1 MAGRIQAQLWEVAL
15 DQHGFVTTA
24 DARRLGINV
33 VELGK
38 LAWRKQLGR
47 ISYGIYRFEQLPATR
62 FDPYMLATL
71 WAGGRG
77 VLSHDTALELH
88 ELSDINPAKI
98 HLTVPMGYRP
108 RRQGGDL
115 YEVHH
120 ADLDPGQIRRF
131 EGVPIVTPA
140 AAIGQT
146 IRSGIPTHLIR
157 QALGAAHRGGL
168 VTKKQHSD
176 LTRQLDDRP

>member
-1 MAGRIQAQLWEVAL
+1 MAGRIQAKLWEVAL
-15 DQHGFVTTA
+15 DQYGYVTTE

-38 LAWRKQLGR
+38 LAYRKQLGR
-47 ISYGIYRFEQLPATR
+47 VAYGIYRFEQLPVSQ

-77 VLSHDTALELH
+77 VLSHDTALDLY

-98 HLTVPMGYRP
+98 HLTVPDGYRP

-120 ADLDPGQIRRF
+120 ENLNEAQIRRH
-131 EGVPIVTPA
+131 EGILIVTVPT
-140 AAIGQT
+140 AIDQA
-146 IRSGIPTHLIR
+146 IRTGVPTHLLR
-157 QALGAAHRGGL
+157 QALTTARDRGTL
-168 VTKKQHSD
+168 TKAEHGK
-176 LTRQLDDRP
+176 LTRRLEARR